1 MAWLTSYDDTNKVV
15 DSLGTAFQT
24 FTWYQWDDDT
34 EEFVLHEQS
43 VPINIESFRYVGM
56 DYSTASTCRTAML
69 SESGVNF
76 AELIR
81 ENEAGAYSVR
91 VTKQTNYTPGP

>member
-1 MAWLTSYDDTNKVV
+1 MAWLTSYNDTNKIV

-24 FTWYQWDDDT
+24 LTWYQWDEDT
-34 EEFVLHEQS
+34 EEFVLHEQA

-56 DYSTASTCRTAML
+56 DYSTAVTCRTAML
-69 SESGVNF
+69 AVSGVTF
-76 AELIR
+76 TELIR

-91 VTKQTNYTPGP
+91 VTKQTSYTPPP